1 MLTEKGEISR
11 LKGMN
16 VDFTP
21 EQQPFVRHAIE
32 SGRIHRPEDA
42 VEEALSLW
50 VERERSA
57 MTHHFGKRTF
67 NKAQAQSAAA
77 RMREQRKRHTLPPG
91 VTIRSMIDEGRD

>member
-1 MLTEKGEISR
+1 
-11 LKGMN
+11 MN

-21 EQQPFVRHAIE
+21 EQQPFVQHAIE

-50 VERERSA
+50 VERERA
-57 MTHHFGKRTF
+57 AHYFGTRGFDKAR
-67 NKAQAQSAAA
+67 AQAAAT
-77 RMREQRKRHTLPPG
+77 RMREQRKRHILPPG